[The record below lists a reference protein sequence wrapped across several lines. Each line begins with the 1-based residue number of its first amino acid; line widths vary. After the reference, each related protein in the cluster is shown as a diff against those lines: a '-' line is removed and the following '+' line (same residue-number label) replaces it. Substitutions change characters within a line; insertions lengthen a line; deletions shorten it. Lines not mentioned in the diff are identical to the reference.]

1 MRNLVR
7 VVAIG
12 LAVIVA
18 AVALPGSAGAADQFD
33 GVRLVWTNAQTG
45 LCMGVAG
52 GDVSNGKPIILWS
65 CNGNSDQT
73 WTATSANSDGSQPYL
88 LRNGTNPN
96 KCLSV
101 AGKSLNQFAA
111 LVIWDCKPPNDNQD
125 QRWYIVGWRN
135 SPFTG
140 IQNDNSDLYATA
152 SWDLGYQIYR
162 VVQRSIPQNAAGLS
176 YWNHSPA
183 PW

>member
-1 MRNLVR
+1 MHRLAR
-7 VVAIG
+7 MVAIG

-18 AVALPGSAGAADQFD
+18 TVALPGSAGAADLFD
-33 GVRLVWTNAQTG
+33 GVRLVWTNEQTD
-45 LCMGVAG
+45 LCMGVEG
-52 GDVSNGKPIILWS
+52 GDVTNGKAIILWS
-65 CNGNSDQT
+65 CNDNADQI

-88 LRNGTNPN
+88 FRNGTNPD

-101 AGKSLNQFAA
+101 AGKSLSQGAA
-111 LVIWDCKPPNDNQD
+111 LVIWDCKPSNDNED

-140 IQNDNSDLYATA
+140 IQNDHSDLYATA
-152 SWDLGYQIYR
+152 SWDLWSQIYR
-162 VVQRSIPQNAAGLS
+162 VKQRSIPQNAAGLS